1 MATSKARGSS
11 ARKGSVSTKRSSST
25 KKRSSSKK
33 ARAASPAK
41 SVTHDVGLAAVMER
55 LGVDSS
61 VVETWRD
68 HAKETISSQ
77 VKGQLEDFDI
87 NDALDRAREYA
98 SLSSEKVRAI
108 SKKNP
113 KAFFSGLAAVL
124 VGAGLIATAA
134 AKSSGSKK
142 SSSTSGSK
150 SASSS
155 NPSSRKSSRKRS
167 SKKSATS

>member
-1 MATSKARGSS
+1 MATTRTSGSS
-11 ARKGSVSTKRSSST
+11 ARKSTGSAKRSTSGTKRKTATT
-25 KKRSSSKK
+25 KSGV
-33 ARAASPAK
+33 SPAA

-61 VVETWRD
+61 VVETWRN
-68 HAKETISSQ
+68 HAKETITSQ
-77 VKGQLEDFDI
+77 LRDQVEDFDI

-98 SLSSEKVRAI
+98 SLSSEKVREI

-113 KAFFSGLAAVL
+113 KAFYSGLAAVL

-134 AKSSGSKK
+134 AKASRSKK
-142 SSSTSGSK
+142 SSSSSAG

-155 NPSSRKSSRKRS
+155 GASPRKSSRKRS
-167 SKKSATS
+167 SRKSASS